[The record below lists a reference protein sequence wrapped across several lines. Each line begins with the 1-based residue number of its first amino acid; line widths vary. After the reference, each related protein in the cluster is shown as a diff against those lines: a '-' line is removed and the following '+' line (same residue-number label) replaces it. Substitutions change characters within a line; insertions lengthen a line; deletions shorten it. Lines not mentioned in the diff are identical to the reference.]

1 MSLQMVTPSLT
12 GRLGWGWGSTVQPQQ
27 PDSQGSPP
35 SAYLNER
42 LSIFGFSPAQ
52 VLTFKY
58 VASIG
63 GPPALIPLM
72 FAAIGGGLATTLV
85 AAPFGVAAA
94 VIAAPFG
101 GSLCAVLAAFHIA
114 RQRSS
119 EEQIRVEVDEQ
130 TDAMVAA
137 LRDLAAQAKRE
148 SGEDAQ
154 KIPKP
159 DKARVA

>member
-1 MSLQMVTPSLT
+1 
-12 GRLGWGWGSTVQPQQ
+12 
-27 PDSQGSPP
+27 
-35 SAYLNER
+35 
-42 LSIFGFSPAQ
+42 
-52 VLTFKY
+52 
-58 VASIG
+58 
-63 GPPALIPLM
+63 M